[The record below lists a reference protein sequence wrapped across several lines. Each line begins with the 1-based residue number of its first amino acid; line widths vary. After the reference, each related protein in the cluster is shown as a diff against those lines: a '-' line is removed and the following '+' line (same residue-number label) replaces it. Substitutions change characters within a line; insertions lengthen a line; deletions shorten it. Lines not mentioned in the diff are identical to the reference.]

1 MLGGIYMTISDILT
15 LILTLP
21 QNEQETL
28 KTLFLN
34 NTSKV
39 LKIEQLVSEQRFTHG
54 VVCPICGSVGH
65 ASRNG
70 HRKDGKQRYICK
82 DCDKSFVSNTNSIT
96 SGTRKDYSVWKA
108 YIQCMVNGLSVR
120 KTAELCDIHRNTA
133 FIWRHK
139 ILDALNKVYESTK
152 LEGIVEADETF
163 FSVSFKGNHKKSMF
177 VMPRKSRKRG
187 KSVHVRGLSYE
198 KVCVPC
204 AIDRTGNAFSK
215 IATLGRVKTKD
226 LHSVYDGKLQ
236 PDTTLCTDK
245 MNAYVRFANS
255 SNLELV
261 QLKSGKEKK
270 GIFNIQH
277 INAYHSKL
285 KGFLRPFNGVSTKY
299 LNNYLIWQNWINQ
312 KPGSNNDKVDTLLK
326 TACST
331 IANIKCNSLSN
342 RPVIP
347 IAS

>member
-1 MLGGIYMTISDILT
+1 MTISDILT
-15 LILTLP
+15 LIRTLP

-39 LKIEQLVSEQRFTHG
+39 FKIEQLVSEQRFTHG
-54 VVCPICGSVGH
+54 VVCPICRSVGH

-82 DCDKSFVSNTNSIT
+82 NCGKSFVSNTNSIT
-96 SGTRKDYSVWKA
+96 SGTRKGYAVWKE

-120 KTAELCDIHRNTA
+120 KTAELCGIHR
-133 FIWRHK
+133 
-139 ILDALNKVYESTK
+139 
-152 LEGIVEADETF
+152 
-163 FSVSFKGNHKKSMF
+163 
-177 VMPRKSRKRG
+177 
-187 KSVHVRGLSYE
+187 
-198 KVCVPC
+198 
-204 AIDRTGNAFSK
+204 SK
-215 IATLGRVKTKD
+215 IATLGRIKTKD
-226 LHSVYDGKLQ
+226 LHVVYDGKFQ

-245 MNAYVRFANS
+245 MNSYVRFANS
-255 SNLELV
+255 SNLDLV

-277 INAYHSKL
+277 INSYHSKL
-285 KGFLRPFNGVSTKY
+285 KGFLRPSNGVSTKY

-312 KPGSNNDKVDTLLK
+312 KPGSNNDKVDILLK
-326 TACST
+326 TVCST
-331 IANIKCNSLSN
+331 IASIKCNSLSN